1 MALDPLKFKIAIDK
15 SSLETDMRKARADLE
30 AGLKDVSVHLKIENL
45 SEIKKKLESLLGA
58 GGGSSS
64 GGSSSSTSSAAK
76 DAEKLLELLEKVRA
90 SQEKLKAISPTDSG
104 KFAKEV
110 EDISKKIEEFYSK
123 IKSATDPSAIKSYI
137 EEFKIL
143 SKEIDSA
150 AKAQERLKKAE
161 EATSKKYAAEEEKA
175 KTKLAEVN
183 ALLKKMESQ
192 KTKADTL
199 GVNTTALQNQID
211 ALKSYAKVLDE
222 VASKAKKTTNLSELI
237 SGYGGAKTSAKAELE
252 SVTKAIREKEKAD
265 KDAAREADRAAAAME
280 REARA
285 AMKLS
290 EEEKELARSIQKSVD
305 SMSHQSQVLS
315 DLKSIAMQY
324 LSVYGIKSF
333 LSNII
338 EIGGQLEMQ
347 RLSIGA
353 ILQDTAQATDLFDRI
368 KALALQ
374 SPFGVVELD
383 QFTKQ
388 LSAYGFQY
396 NELYDMTKRL
406 ADISAGAGTDVSRLA
421 LALGHVRAEGALT
434 GYTLRQFAMN
444 NIPMVGKLSEKLSE
458 LEGHIVTA
466 ADVRKRVR
474 NKEIDYGMVEDVIK
488 DLTNEG
494 GMFYN
499 MQEVVSGSVKAK
511 WKNLRDA
518 FDVMYGEMAESIVG
532 GGLKGV
538 ATTLTTLA
546 KRWKELGS
554 VALSV
559 AASFGA
565 LKLVMLVYNT
575 LLGKQT
581 RAVFAGI
588 AADRQAEISK
598 LRLAKTYRTLTLEEK
613 IQLGMGTK
621 VNSVNLA
628 MAINTGKLTG
638 EQLAHSVALGKV
650 NRELAIMAIMN
661 SKLDPLMKMQM
672 YQTVA
677 SVKTYQMFTGT
688 INGLK
693 MAFAGLWGAMKS
705 ILLSPMTWIF
715 AAISVITDLWSR
727 NNQEMERASDLSKQ
741 LSERSTEGIK
751 NVKAMM
757 SETGISYTK
766 NGQNA
771 DFGKDRDGVV
781 SYTPASQMSGDAMI
795 QTMEKWTAFI
805 KDYSS
810 MKNTLLQGAMLDE
823 NGKLRELPEQYER
836 LAKAVHQVMLE
847 QVALGQI
854 AQDTEFVLDSTNNGW
869 LWGALNDDLVTNM
882 NDYAKAVKKTD
893 ASISKFAMSHNKAI
907 STVLKAAMADKVFA
921 DAVNNANIAM
931 QDKEKRNLTEDEQLR
946 MLVSSADLYA
956 VAIRNAEQALGNLG
970 SKKAMSA
977 FSDVQGYKEDEL
989 SAQNI
994 MEGDMDL
1001 AADAIRQKVKERWHK
1016 DIKDLKD
1023 YEKQALLQMVT
1034 DIAMKSGEST
1044 EAIRDNIMKL
1054 FTNKIGIPLDIND
1067 VEISQRTSL
1076 LKEDLEK
1083 LVGHDWHI
1091 DIRTTTNF
1099 SDLIT
1104 KIRQD
1109 YKSAQD
1115 YFNNAKPLMI
1125 KMGVNVSGGMKVL
1138 NEQQQQSIISRWM
1151 AANPGANQETIKMA
1165 ISQWNSLAEAMT
1177 DAMDFSKA
1185 TGISLTDSNP
1195 GGKVLKTPKPKKD
1208 KSSSGSKEDKEA
1220 KAWKERIR
1228 LLKDAR
1234 TWYDKWEKEVGHST
1248 ALEKVQ
1254 EMFKG
1259 LVSKKDIESLEAY
1272 EKALDAVIAKAQ
1284 ARRAKNKGKDE
1295 RAEEVIRQ
1303 GEDEKAQIAM
1313 LKFQRDSTAFT
1324 SDFDKEMEQL
1334 TRRWE
1339 IFNSVLDATGDKLL
1353 AIKMSGLI
1361 GAKNGER
1368 NAADT
1373 LRNKIVSMPG
1383 GNLINFSQILSMS
1396 DDEIEREVKNLL
1408 GGSEKYSKNIDAI
1421 IKSLKEWKKL
1431 SNDAIKQ
1438 DIQTFTKLIGLAV
1451 DYQSVIMKIESDYQK
1466 TISDLNSLHASG
1478 EITNGQY
1485 ERAADIASTERD
1497 RKALDALPAFQSLMD
1512 GILTI
1517 TKESAKNIKL
1527 QFADVLQRQLR
1538 NGTITAKEYANKL
1551 KDINERMSELEKPRD
1566 NFYTYMN
1573 GGLNGLIQ
1581 KRFKDGEDM
1590 VRDGAQMQQEGQAL
1604 INQSFGENGSYQ
1616 NFIDGIKTL
1625 NGGKDMVAAGEGMQ
1639 SAANGMAQTVAIIDM
1654 IVHGIDDTIQGLK
1667 KAYDNITEMFD
1678 ALGNES
1684 ATNPNSKWGK
1694 VGTAIG
1700 ALSAGSSQ
1708 AASAWDS
1715 LKNGNIGGVISGV
1728 VGSFT
1733 APITEIAK
1741 GHDARRERQ
1750 IEELKHEVEKID
1762 DTLNLIRKS
1771 RDRSLGYDRGSY
1783 RKMMAA
1789 MYAGNRSDSGKAMY
1803 EYYMRGSNG
1812 ETGYAQELEALK
1824 TQREEYLKMYDKEND
1839 KKKKSKEALEE
1850 YKQKMA
1856 ELDDQIVNYTQDLAN
1871 ELWSIDLKGWADQIG
1886 DALMN
1891 AFENGTSAA
1900 LAYEN
1905 AVSDIMRS
1913 VVSQMLKVGII
1924 EPMMENLRQRLFGE
1938 NGAFNYNDP
1947 SGSMGAVLSEL
1958 GRFFGKGGEGEQM
1971 MTAADEFL
1979 TGAEQLLNENYG
1991 ITMKSSSQPSQ
2002 TEGIKSQATEET
2014 IGILSG
2020 QMARIA
2026 QDVSV
2031 KRIFL
2036 TQFVTQQMPTLLERT
2051 ERQVAMTEVS
2061 LQSLRAIEHAV
2072 VDGNG
2077 AMYDAIYRMSQ
2088 KIDRAITPDGYMKVQ

>member
-1 MALDPLKFKIAIDK
+1 MK
-15 SSLETDMRKARADLE
+15 KARADLE
-30 AGLKDVSVHLKIENL
+30 AGLNDVKIHLKISNL
-45 SEIKKKLESLLGA
+45 DEIKNKIESLIVGSIGS
-58 GGGSSS
+58 GGG
-64 GGSSSSTSSAAK
+64 SSSTSSATK
-76 DAEKLLELLEKVRA
+76 DAEKLLELIEKVSAAKKRLEEIPA
-90 SQEKLKAISPTDSG
+90 TDSG
-104 KFAKEV
+104 KFASEV
-110 EDISKKIEEFYSK
+110 GGAMKKLEEFLTK
-123 IKSATDPSAIKSYI
+123 IKTSTDPSAIKSYV

-143 SKEIDSA
+143 SKEIDNA
-150 AKAQERLKKAE
+150 AKAQERLKKSE
-161 EATSKKYAAEEEKA
+161 EATNKKYAAEEEKA

-192 KTKADTL
+192 KTKADDL
-199 GVNTTALQNQID
+199 KINTTALQNQID

-265 KDAAREADRAAAAME
+265 KDAARESARATKEME
-280 REARA
+280 RQARA

-466 ADVRKRVR
+466 ADVRKRVSK
-474 NKEIDYGMVEDVIK
+474 KEIDYGMVEEVIK

-518 FDVMYGEMAESIVG
+518 FDVMYGEMAESVVG
-532 GGLKGV
+532 GGLKDV
-538 ATTLTTLA
+538 ATTLTAAA

-598 LRLAKTYRTLTLEEK
+598 LRLAKTYRTLTLEER
-613 IQLGMGTK
+613 IQLGMGAK

-628 MAINTGKLTG
+628 MAINTGKLTA

-727 NNQEMERASDLSKQ
+727 NNQEMERASDLAKQ

-751 NVKAMM
+751 NVKTMM
-757 SETGISYTK
+757 SETGMRYTK
-766 NGQNA
+766 NGQDA
-771 DFGKDRDGVV
+771 DFGKDMGGVV

-823 NGKLRELPEQYER
+823 NGKLRELPDQYER
-836 LAKAVHQVMLE
+836 LAQAVHQVMLE
-847 QVALGQI
+847 QVALGQV
-854 AQDTEFVLDSTNNGW
+854 AEKTEFVLKSTKTGW
-869 LWGALNDDLVTNM
+869 FWGSLNEDLVTNM
-882 NDYAKAVKKTD
+882 NDYAKAAKATD
-893 ASISKFAMSHNKAI
+893 NAISKFSMSHKKAMVA
-907 STVLKAAMADKVFA
+907 VLDAAKADKMFA
-921 DAVNNANIAM
+921 EAIKNGNEEM
-931 QDKEKRNLTEDEQLR
+931 QEREKRNLTEEEQLKKLATAYDDNGHYYEKALKNA
-946 MLVSSADLYA
+946 MSYSSKNNDTKVHASFMDVLSAGVEESSAKETMSGDINNA
-956 VAIRNAEQALGNLG
+956 VAAVKQVI
-970 SKKAMSA
+970 
-977 FSDVQGYKEDEL
+977 KE
-989 SAQNI
+989 A
-994 MEGDMDL
+994 
-1001 AADAIRQKVKERWHK
+1001 RW
-1016 DIKDLKD
+1016 DINNLKD
-1023 YEKQALLQMVT
+1023 YQKAALLQMVT
-1034 DIAMKSGEST
+1034 DITAKAGDVT
-1044 EAIRDNIMKL
+1044 EATRDKIRKMFADRV
-1054 FTNKIGIPLDIND
+1054 GINYDIND
-1067 VEISQRTSL
+1067 VEIAQRTSL

-1313 LKFQRDSTAFT
+1313 LKFQRDSISYT
-1324 SDFDKEMEQL
+1324 SNLDNEIEQL

-1339 IFNSVLDATGDKLL
+1339 IFNSVLSTTGDRLL
-1353 AIKMSGLI
+1353 ALRLAGFGSNDTNFN
-1361 GAKNGER
+1361 AR
-1368 NAADT
+1368 NAADS
-1373 LRNKIVSMPG
+1373 LRNNLDAAMVLPG
-1383 GNLINFSQILSMS
+1383 IEKSIDYGAVLGMH
-1396 DDEIEREVKNLL
+1396 DDEIERHVKGIL
-1408 GGSEKYSKNIDAI
+1408 GGTAYESMIGGI
-1421 IKSLKEWKKL
+1421 IKGLKEWKKL
-1431 SNDAIKQ
+1431 SNDVIKQ
-1438 DIQTFTKLIGLAV
+1438 DILNFAELVGKAV
-1451 DYQSVIMKIESDYQK
+1451 DYGTQIQKNNSEFEETRKMLLSLLDVGKINEDMFNKGLGMAEAERNYKNYQLSPGYVELMTNASALTRGQVTNAIEGAMARLNDMYDRNLLTLEQYRQEVEK
-1466 TISDLNSLHASG
+1466 LDRARLDWERNSLFGKNNGLSSYVNGGVSGLRNWLVGKKELYDASG
-1478 EITNGQY
+1478 EQKEADKMQEYIDKLDNVSGKLGDFEFIISLVTGTFDGLQ
-1485 ERAADIASTERD
+1485 RAATALST
-1497 RKALDALPAFQSLMD
+1497 
-1512 GILTI
+1512 
-1517 TKESAKNIKL
+1517 
-1527 QFADVLQRQLR
+1527 
-1538 NGTITAKEYANKL
+1538 
-1551 KDINERMSELEKPRD
+1551 
-1566 NFYTYMN
+1566 
-1573 GGLNGLIQ
+1573 
-1581 KRFKDGEDM
+1581 
-1590 VRDGAQMQQEGQAL
+1590 
-1604 INQSFGENGSYQ
+1604 
-1616 NFIDGIKTL
+1616 
-1625 NGGKDMVAAGEGMQ
+1625 
-1639 SAANGMAQTVAIIDM
+1639 
-1654 IVHGIDDTIQGLK
+1654 
-1667 KAYDNITEMFD
+1667 MFD
-1678 ALGNES
+1678 ALGKEAQANAWGDLADGIS
-1684 ATNPNSKWGK
+1684 AVSSIFAPASGILQSAQRGD
-1694 VGTAIG
+1694 VGGIVSNAI
-1700 ALSAGSSQ
+1700 
-1708 AASAWDS
+1708 AAPFEMIAS
-1715 LKNGNIGGVISGV
+1715 
-1728 VGSFT
+1728 
-1733 APITEIAK
+1733 PITGFAQL
-1741 GHDARRERQ
+1741 HDKRRERQ
-1750 IEELKHEVEKID
+1750 IEELKREVEKID

-1771 RDRSLGYDRGSY
+1771 RDRSLGYDRGTY

-1789 MYAGNRSDSGKAMY
+1789 MYAGDRSSSGKAMY

-1824 TQREEYLKMYDKEND
+1824 TQREEYLKMYDKEKS
-1839 KKKKSKEALEE
+1839 KKKESKEALEE

-1924 EPMMENLRQRLFGE
+1924 EPMMENLRKRLFGE
-1938 NGAFNYNDP
+1938 NGVFDYNDP

-2014 IGILSG
+2014 VGILSG

-2077 AMYDAIYRMSQ
+2077 AMYDAIFRMSQ